1 MTGVRD
7 GQGQKGYPMLS
18 SSLAC
23 QKLPPPPFFQDV
35 PLPWPTHASG
45 SVTPS
50 PLAKE
55 WGYLSLGWK
64 ILILPC

>member
-1 MTGVRD
+1 MFN
-7 GQGQKGYPMLS
+7 

-23 QKLPPPPFFQDV
+23 QELSPPSSQDV

-50 PLAKE
+50 PLAEE